1 MSVETLKIINK
12 DAFRQPLIEY
22 TIKAFNQLPPINHPK
37 ILDIGCGTGL
47 PTLELVRMSRGEIV
61 GIDIDQNSL
70 DILN

>member
-37 ILDIGCGTGL
+37 ILDIGCGTGV
-47 PTLELVRMSRGEIV
+47 PTLELTIMS
-61 GIDIDQNSL
+61 
-70 DILN
+70 